1 MKTLQQTEMNLEN
14 AQRKIEE
21 LTETLSKTQN
31 ELKDKTEE
39 NAKLQIQIGTYS
51 PPQQQHE
58 HNQHNHHPQA
68 Q

>member
-31 ELKDKTEE
+31 ELKEKTEE

-51 PPQQQHE
+51 PPQHYSNHQH
-58 HNQHNHHPQA
+58 HQHPQA

>member
-31 ELKDKTEE
+31 ELKEKTEE
-39 NAKLQIQIGTYS
+39 NAKLQIQIGT
-51 PPQQQHE
+51 
-58 HNQHNHHPQA
+58 
-68 Q
+68 